1 MERTWTLG
9 EDLDVR
15 DNLLDGVL
23 IKDLID
29 ALHQERVIDESTA
42 EKVFDEIME
51 NRMGDARFILF
62 NNIEAIVAEAKKGRE

>member
-9 EDLDVR
+9 KDLDVN

-29 ALHQERVIDESTA
+29 ALHQERIIDERSA
-42 EKVFDEIME
+42 ERVFDEIME
-51 NRMGDARFILF
+51 NRIGDARFILF